1 MGLNPGKKFKFKGK
15 EMLSRG
21 LFFVAVVAAV
31 VSLVFLS
38 IPAAL
43 TAGVIGVFAFASKGL
58 N

>member
-1 MGLNPGKKFKFKGK
+1 
-15 EMLSRG
+15 MLSRG

-43 TAGVIGVFAFASKGL
+43 AAGVIGVFAFAAKGL
-58 N
+58 DR

>member
-1 MGLNPGKKFKFKGK
+1 
-15 EMLSRG
+15 MLSRG

-43 TAGVIGVFAFASKGL
+43 TAGVIGVFAFAAKGL
-58 N
+58 DR